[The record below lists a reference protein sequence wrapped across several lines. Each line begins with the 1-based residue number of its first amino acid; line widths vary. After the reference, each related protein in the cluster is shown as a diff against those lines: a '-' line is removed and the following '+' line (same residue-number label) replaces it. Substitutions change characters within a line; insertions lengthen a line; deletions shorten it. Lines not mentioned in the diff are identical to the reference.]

1 MGPGTCDDIG
11 ASRRICIE
19 RDSGV
24 SNRLEV
30 KLLGRFE
37 VRRDGRTI
45 IIASRPAQSL
55 FAYLILSAG
64 TAHRR
69 EKLAGLLWPD
79 SAEET
84 ARDNLR
90 HVLWR
95 MRKALPASQKLTTD
109 YLLSDDLSIAFN
121 ASAEYW
127 LDAAELEQLSESA
140 SAADLMTVLSE
151 YQGDLLPGF
160 YDEWVVLEREHLKSI
175 FEHHMARLLSLLQ
188 NEKRWLDILDWG
200 ERWIKLGQKPEP
212 AYRALMSAHA
222 AKGDMSKVAATYER
236 CVKSLREFGMEPS
249 EQTRALYERLKA
261 GKETLE
267 MRTTVAAREKPKGYP
282 KTNLPIPLTS
292 FIGREK

>member
-11 ASRRICIE
+11 ASRRIFIE

-95 MRKALPASQKLTTD
+95 MRKAL
-109 YLLSDDLSIAFN
+109 
-121 ASAEYW
+121 
-127 LDAAELEQLSESA
+127 ESA
-140 SAADLMTVLSE
+140 SAVRFLHADDV
-151 YQGDLLPGF
+151 
-160 YDEWVVLEREHLKSI
+160 SI
-175 FEHHMARLLSLLQ
+175 TF
-188 NEKRWLDILDWG
+188 
-200 ERWIKLGQKPEP
+200 
-212 AYRALMSAHA
+212 
-222 AKGDMSKVAATYER
+222 
-236 CVKSLREFGMEPS
+236 
-249 EQTRALYERLKA
+249 
-261 GKETLE
+261 KE
-267 MRTTVAAREKPKGYP
+267 
-282 KTNLPIPLTS
+282 S
-292 FIGREK
+292 SD